1 MPISPFNALFPPT
14 ENTFGTMM
22 RKDVWMQ
29 LASKR
34 NLSMMLVGAFSLGL
48 AGVALAAPGHHGES
62 RFNKVDTDG
71 DGVVSQEEFQAQ
83 RASRIDTV
91 NVDGQPGLSFDEFV
105 ELREQRAKEHRKRR
119 VERAF
124 NRLDANDDG
133 VVDDAELAARA
144 DKMFDRIDANDDGSL
159 SKEEMMSHRWKRH
172 HVAHHGH
179 DRAMGYHGNAYQQ
192 VPPTPMP

>member
-1 MPISPFNALFPPT
+1 MQ
-14 ENTFGTMM
+14 FG
-22 RKDVWMQ
+22 
-29 LASKR
+29 SKR

-48 AGVALAAPGHHGES
+48 AGVALAAPGHHSES

-83 RASRIDTV
+83 RASRIATV

-105 ELREQRAKEHRKRR
+105 ELREQRAKEFRERRFKR
-119 VERAF
+119 VF

-133 VVDDAELAARA
+133 IIDDMELAART
-144 DKMFDRIDANDDGSL
+144 DTMFDRIDANDDGAL

-172 HVAHHGH
+172 HAGHHGH
-179 DRAMGYHGNAYQQ
+179 DRAMGYHDNAHQQ
-192 VPPTPMP
+192 VPPPPMP